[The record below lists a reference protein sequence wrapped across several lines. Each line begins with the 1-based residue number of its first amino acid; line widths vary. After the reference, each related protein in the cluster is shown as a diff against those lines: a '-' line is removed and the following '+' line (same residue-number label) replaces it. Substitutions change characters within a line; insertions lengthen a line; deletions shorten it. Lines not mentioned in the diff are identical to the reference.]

1 MFVWNARLN
10 VEPRRLRMLVVDAK
24 CYGEATARHLQST
37 SRFASFLDAAARD
50 HPGPD
55 ITEL

>member
-1 MFVWNARLN
+1 
-10 VEPRRLRMLVVDAK
+10 MLVVDAK